1 MSTDPTRE
9 PTGPTGRASLAWPEP
24 RYWHGGFGRASWV
37 LMSGPTAIHAHP
49 HAQIVFNVCEE
60 TALCLLED
68 ETLSLPPGT
77 AVFLP
82 AYCPHHC
89 SPVAGAQASLFML
102 NLETNWLRNAQPF
115 IFEAAKGGK
124 ARTILFAIT
133 PRMAGLIRGSF
144 TGGRNPVDGDEPFH
158 DLSVGILLDYVAT
171 AADDSASKVHPR
183 KTAAADFRIRK
194 AMQIMRAFPKT
205 SLDVSSLA
213 RACGLSRPHFH
224 KQFVE
229 VAGVSPRLFLNSL
242 LMDAIIERMRDRS
255 LSLARIAEEFEF
267 SAPGNFTRFFAR
279 HTGLS
284 PASYRASMMN

>member
-1 MSTDPTRE
+1 MSTDPAHE
-9 PTGPTGRASLAWPEP
+9 PMNPAGGANPAWPEP

-37 LMSGPTAIHAHP
+37 LMSSPTATHAHP
-49 HAQIVFNVCEE
+49 HAQIVFNVSDER
-60 TALCLLED
+60 ALCLLED
-68 ETLSLPPGT
+68 EKLDLPSGT
-77 AVFLP
+77 AIFLP
-82 AYCPHHC
+82 ACCPHHC
-89 SPVAGAQASLFML
+89 SPVAGTQASLFML
-102 NLETNWLRNAQPF
+102 NLDTDWLRSAQPF
-115 IFEAAKGGK
+115 IFDAAKGGN

-144 TGGRNPVDGDEPFH
+144 TAGRNHEDGDEPFH
-158 DLSVGILLDYVAT
+158 DLSVGILLDYVAK
-171 AADDSASKVHPR
+171 AADDSASKVHHR

-194 AMQIMRAFPKT
+194 AMQIMREFPKT
-205 SLDVSSLA
+205 SLEVSSLA

-242 LMDAIIERMRDRS
+242 LMDAIIEKMRDRS
-255 LSLARIAEEFEF
+255 LSLARIAQEFEF